1 MIFGRVAYA
10 LNLIFN
16 AIKEEM
22 VREDWDILNQG
33 KKKLKGLKLEKAI
46 KENMNQYYWDI
57 DKVISPCYEFLI
69 EKKNKILTFTRMNPY
84 ILELQ
89 EITTDFYENFRY
101 SLIEQVKVG
110 IKKEGKLK
118 DKDKIEGLF

>member
-1 MIFGRVAYA
+1 
-10 LNLIFN
+10 
-16 AIKEEM
+16 
-22 VREDWDILNQG
+22 
-33 KKKLKGLKLEKAI
+33 
-46 KENMNQYYWDI
+46 
-57 DKVISPCYEFLI
+57 
-69 EKKNKILTFTRMNPY
+69 MNPY